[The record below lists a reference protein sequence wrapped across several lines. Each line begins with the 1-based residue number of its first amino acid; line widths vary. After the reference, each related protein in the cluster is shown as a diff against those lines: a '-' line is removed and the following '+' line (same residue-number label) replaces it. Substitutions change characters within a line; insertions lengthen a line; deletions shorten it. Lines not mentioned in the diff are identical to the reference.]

1 MKDTIILHLDW
12 KTFLDVLPDEE
23 LGQWTRAIMHYMET
37 GEPPQPMKKS
47 VEVAFYASF
56 ERIGR
61 DMEKYEAKC
70 AMRREAGRKGGLRSG
85 EVRSLQQ
92 NEANEAKGSKRKQ
105 SPSKVKQNEHE
116 PDPDPEPVPEPVLS
130 SSSDD
135 NRSGAPAWTTMTTT
149 TDLLKFSMEAFEGS
163 RVHIAQS
170 LAEAVDTLGP
180 ELMAAVLKK
189 CAAAGGR
196 SWAYVEAA
204 VKKCI
209 ATGVTSV
216 EQYEA
221 HHRRETG
228 KVVDRATPSGN
239 DILAAARS
247 RPLRLKREE

>member
-1 MKDTIILHLDW
+1 MAKNTIIMHLDW
-12 KTFLDVLPDEE
+12 RTFLDVLSDED

-61 DMEKYEAKC
+61 DMEKYEATC
-70 AMRREAGRKGGLRSG
+70 AMRREAGRKGGLHSG
-85 EVRSLQQ
+85 EARSLRRD
-92 NEANEAKGSKRKQ
+92 EANEAKRSKRKQ
-105 SPSKVKQNEHE
+105 SPSKVKQNEHD
-116 PDPDPEPVPEPVLS
+116 PDPDPDPDPVLS

-135 NRSGAPAWTTMTTT
+135 NRAGAPAGTTMTTT
-149 TDLLKFSMEAFEGS
+149 AELLEFSVLAFEGS

-170 LAEAVDTLGP
+170 LTEAVDTLGP

>member
-37 GEPPQPMKKS
+37 GEPPQSMKKS

-61 DMEKYEAKC
+61 DMKKYEATC

-85 EVRSLQQ
+85 EARSLHRD
-92 NEANEAKGSKRKQ
+92 EANEAKRSKRKQ
-105 SPSKVKQNEHE
+105 SPSKVKQNEHD
-116 PDPDPEPVPEPVLS
+116 PDPDPDPVLS

-135 NRSGAPAWTTMTTT
+135 NRAGAPAGTTMTTAELLEFST
-149 TDLLKFSMEAFEGS
+149 TAFEGS

-170 LAEAVDTLGP
+170 LTETVSALGP
-180 ELMAAVLKK
+180 ELTEVVLKK

-209 ATGVTSV
+209 ASGITTV
-216 EQYEA
+216 EEYD
-221 HHRRETG
+221 RRHEVETG
-228 KVVDRATPSGN
+228 RRVDRLTPSGDDFLLRRN
-239 DILAAARS
+239 

>member
-37 GEPPQPMKKS
+37 GEPPQSMKKS

-105 SPSKVKQNEHE
+105 SPSKVKQNEH
-116 PDPDPEPVPEPVLS
+116 DPDPEPVPEPVLS

-135 NRSGAPAWTTMTTT
+135 NRAGAPAGTMMTTT
-149 TDLLKFSMEAFEGS
+149 AELLKFSTTAFEGS
-163 RVHIAQS
+163 RVHIEQS

-239 DILAAARS
+239 DILRRAQR

>member
-12 KTFLDVLPDEE
+12 QAFLGVLSDEE
-23 LGQWTRAIMHYMET
+23 LGQWTRAVLRYMDT
-37 GEPPQPMKKS
+37 GEPPGAMSKP
-47 VEVAFYASF
+47 VEVAFYAAF

-61 DMEKYEAKC
+61 DLRRYEAISE
-70 AMRREAGRKGGLRSG
+70 ARREAGRQGGTRSAKARKLYS
-85 EVRSLQQ
+85 V
-92 NEANEAKGSKRKQ
+92 EANEAKRSKFKQ
-105 SPSKVKQNEHE
+105 AEAKATL
-116 PDPDPEPVPEPVLS
+116 PDPVPEPVPEPVLS

-135 NRSGAPAWTTMTTT
+135 NRAGPPAGGTMTTT
-149 TDLLKFSMEAFEGS
+149 TDLLEFSTAAFEGS
-163 RVHIAQS
+163 RVHITQS
-170 LAEAVDTLGP
+170 LTEAVSALGP
-180 ELMAAVLKK
+180 ELMEAVLKK

-221 HHRRETG
+221 HHRRETV
-228 KVVDRATPSGN
+228 KVVDRAVPSGN

>member
-37 GEPPQPMKKS
+37 GEPPQSMKKS

-61 DMEKYEAKC
+61 DMEKYEATC

-85 EVRSLQQ
+85 EARSLHRS
-92 NEANEAKGSKRKQ
+92 EANEAKGSKRKQ
-105 SPSKVKQNEHE
+105 SPSKVKQNEH
-116 PDPDPEPVPEPVLS
+116 DPDPEPVPEPVLS

-135 NRSGAPAWTTMTTT
+135 NGAGASAGTTMTTAELLGFST
-149 TDLLKFSMEAFEGS
+149 TAFEGS

-170 LAEAVDTLGP
+170 LTETVSALGP
-180 ELMAAVLKK
+180 ELTEAVLKK

-209 ATGVTSV
+209 ASGITTV
-216 EQYEA
+216 EEYD
-221 HHRRETG
+221 RRHEVETG
-228 KVVDRATPSGN
+228 RRVDRLTPSGDN
-239 DILAAARS
+239 FLLSRRN

>member
-1 MKDTIILHLDW
+1 MKDTIVLHLDW

-23 LGQWTRAIMHYMET
+23 LDQWTRAIMHYMET
-37 GEPPQPMKKS
+37 GEPPQSMKKS

-61 DMEKYEAKC
+61 DMKKYEATC

-85 EVRSLQQ
+85 EARSLHRD
-92 NEANEAKGSKRKQ
+92 EANEAKRSKRKQ

-116 PDPDPEPVPEPVLS
+116 PDPDPDPVLS

-135 NRSGAPAWTTMTTT
+135 NRAGLPAGATMTTT
-149 TDLLKFSMEAFEGS
+149 TDLLEFSTAAFEGS
-163 RVHIAQS
+163 RVHISQS
-170 LAEAVDTLGP
+170 LSEAVGALG
-180 ELMAAVLKK
+180 LDLTRAVLKS
-189 CAAAGGR
+189 CAAAGGH

-209 ATGVTSV
+209 ATGVTTV
-216 EQYEA
+216 EEYEA
-221 HHRRETG
+221 HHQRETG
-228 KVVDRATPSGN
+228 RRVDRLTPSG
-239 DILAAARS
+239 DDFLLRRK

>member
-37 GEPPQPMKKS
+37 GEPPQSMKKS

-85 EVRSLQQ
+85 EVRLLQQ

-105 SPSKVKQNEHE
+105 SPSKVKQNEH
-116 PDPDPEPVPEPVLS
+116 DPDPEPVPEPVLS

-135 NRSGAPAWTTMTTT
+135 NRAGAPAGTMMTTT
-149 TDLLKFSMEAFEGS
+149 AELLKFSTTAFEGS
-163 RVHIAQS
+163 RVHIEQS

-180 ELMAAVLKK
+180 ELMAAVLKI

>member
-37 GEPPQPMKKS
+37 GEPPQSMKKS

-85 EVRSLQQ
+85 EVRLLQQ

-105 SPSKVKQNEHE
+105 SPSKVKQNEH
-116 PDPDPEPVPEPVLS
+116 DPDPEPVPEPVLS

-135 NRSGAPAWTTMTTT
+135 NRAGAPAGTMMTTT
-149 TDLLKFSMEAFEGS
+149 AELLKFSTTAFEGS
-163 RVHIAQS
+163 RVHIEQS

>member
-61 DMEKYEAKC
+61 DMEKYEATC

-85 EVRSLQQ
+85 EARSLHRS
-92 NEANEAKGSKRKQ
+92 EANEAKGSKRKQ
-105 SPSKVKQNEHE
+105 SPSKVKQNEH
-116 PDPDPEPVPEPVLS
+116 DPDPEPVPEPVLS

-135 NRSGAPAWTTMTTT
+135 NRAGAPAGTTMTTT
-149 TDLLKFSMEAFEGS
+149 AELLGFSTTAFEGS

-170 LAEAVDTLGP
+170 LTETVSALGP
-180 ELMAAVLKK
+180 ELTEAVLKK

-209 ATGVTSV
+209 ATGVTTV
-216 EQYEA
+216 EEYEA
-221 HHRRETG
+221 HHQRETG
-228 KVVDRATPSGN
+228 RRVDRATPSGN

>member
-37 GEPPQPMKKS
+37 GEPPQSMKKS

-85 EVRSLQQ
+85 EARSLHRD
-92 NEANEAKGSKRKQ
+92 EANEAKGSKRKQ
-105 SPSKVKQNEHE
+105 SPSKVKQNEH
-116 PDPDPEPVPEPVLS
+116 DPDPEPDPEPVLS

-135 NRSGAPAWTTMTTT
+135 NRAGAPAGTMMTTAE
-149 TDLLKFSMEAFEGS
+149 LLKFSTTAFEGS

-170 LAEAVDTLGP
+170 LTEAVDTLGP

-209 ATGVTSV
+209 ATGVTTV
-216 EQYEA
+216 EEYEA
-221 HHRRETG
+221 HHQRETG
-228 KVVDRATPSGN
+228 RRVDRAAPSGN

>member
-37 GEPPQPMKKS
+37 GEPPQSMKKS

-61 DMEKYEAKC
+61 DMKKYEATC

-85 EVRSLQQ
+85 EARSLHCD
-92 NEANEAKGSKRKQ
+92 EANEAKRSKRKQ
-105 SPSKVKQNEHE
+105 SPSKVKQNEH
-116 PDPDPEPVPEPVLS
+116 DPDPEPVPEPVLS

-135 NRSGAPAWTTMTTT
+135 NRAGPPAGGTMTTT
-149 TDLLKFSMEAFEGS
+149 ADLLEFSTAAFEGS
-163 RVHIAQS
+163 RVHISRS
-170 LAEAVDTLGP
+170 LSETVDALG
-180 ELMAAVLKK
+180 LDLTRAVLKS
-189 CAAAGGR
+189 CAAAGGH

-209 ATGVTSV
+209 ATGITTV

-221 HHRRETG
+221 NHRRQTG
-228 KVVDRATPSGN
+228 KTVDRATHSGN

-247 RPLRLKREE
+247 RTLRLKREE

>member
-37 GEPPQPMKKS
+37 GEPPQSMKKS

-61 DMEKYEAKC
+61 DMEKYEATC

-85 EVRSLQQ
+85 EARSLHRS
-92 NEANEAKGSKRKQ
+92 EANEAKGSKRKQ
-105 SPSKVKQNEHE
+105 SPSKVKQNEH
-116 PDPDPEPVPEPVLS
+116 DPDPEPVPEPVLS

-135 NRSGAPAWTTMTTT
+135 NGAGASAGTTMTTAELLGFST
-149 TDLLKFSMEAFEGS
+149 TAFEGS

-170 LAEAVDTLGP
+170 LTETVSALGP
-180 ELMAAVLKK
+180 ELTEAVLKK
-189 CAAAGGR
+189 CAAAGGH

-209 ATGVTSV
+209 ATGVTTV
-216 EQYEA
+216 EEYE
-221 HHRRETG
+221 RRHQVETG
-228 KVVDRATPSGN
+228 RRVDRLTPSGDN
-239 DILAAARS
+239 FQIGRRN

>member
-1 MKDTIILHLDW
+1 MAQDTIILHLDW
-12 KTFLDVLPDEE
+12 QVFLGVLSDEE
-23 LGQWTRAIMHYMET
+23 LGQWTRAVLRYMDT
-37 GEPPQPMKKS
+37 GELPAAMSKP
-47 VEVAFYASF
+47 VEVAFYAAF

-61 DMEKYEAKC
+61 DLRRYKAISEV
-70 AMRREAGRKGGLRSG
+70 RREAGKQGGARSAEARKLYS
-85 EVRSLQQ
+85 V
-92 NEANEAKGSKRKQ
+92 EANEAKRSKSKQ
-105 SPSKVKQNEHE
+105 AEAKSTLPYPYPKPIPNT
-116 PDPDPEPVPEPVLS
+116 LS

-135 NRSGAPAWTTMTTT
+135 DSAGPKAGGTMTTT
-149 TDLLKFSMEAFEGS
+149 TDLLEFSTAAFEGS
-163 RVHIAQS
+163 RVHISQS
-170 LAEAVDTLGP
+170 LSETVDALG
-180 ELMAAVLKK
+180 LDLTRAVLKS

-216 EQYEA
+216 ERYEA

>member
-61 DMEKYEAKC
+61 DMKKYEVTR

-85 EVRSLQQ
+85 EARSLYRD
-92 NEANEAKGSKRKQ
+92 EANEAKRSKRKQ
-105 SPSKVKQNEHE
+105 SPSKVKQNEHD
-116 PDPDPEPVPEPVLS
+116 PDPDPDPEPVLS

-135 NRSGAPAWTTMTTT
+135 NRAGAPAGTTMTTAELLEFST
-149 TDLLKFSMEAFEGS
+149 TAFEGS

-170 LAEAVDTLGP
+170 LTETVSALGP
-180 ELMAAVLKK
+180 ELTEAVLKK

-209 ATGVTSV
+209 ATNVTTV
-216 EQYEA
+216 EEYD
-221 HHRRETG
+221 RRHQVETG
-228 KVVDRATPSGN
+228 RRVDRLTPSVDDFLLRRN
-239 DILAAARS
+239 

>member
-37 GEPPQPMKKS
+37 GEPPQSMKKS

-61 DMEKYEAKC
+61 DMKKYEATC

-85 EVRSLQQ
+85 EARSLHRD
-92 NEANEAKGSKRKQ
+92 EANEAKRSKRKQ
-105 SPSKVKQNEHE
+105 SPSKVKQNEH
-116 PDPDPEPVPEPVLS
+116 DPDPEPVPEPVLS

-135 NRSGAPAWTTMTTT
+135 NRAGAPAGTTMTTT
-149 TDLLKFSMEAFEGS
+149 TDLLEFSTAAFEGS
-163 RVHIAQS
+163 RVHISQS
-170 LAEAVDTLGP
+170 LSETVDTLG
-180 ELMAAVLKK
+180 LDLTRAVLKS
-189 CAAAGGR
+189 CAAAGGH

-209 ATGVTSV
+209 ATGVTTV
-216 EQYEA
+216 EEYEA
-221 HHRRETG
+221 HHQRETG
-228 KVVDRATPSGN
+228 RRVDRAAPSGN

>member
-37 GEPPQPMKKS
+37 GEPPQSMKKS

-61 DMEKYEAKC
+61 DMKKYEATC

-85 EVRSLQQ
+85 EARSLHRD
-92 NEANEAKGSKRKQ
+92 EANEAKGSKRKQ
-105 SPSKVKQNEHE
+105 SPSKVKQNEH
-116 PDPDPEPVPEPVLS
+116 DPDPEPVPEPVLS

-135 NRSGAPAWTTMTTT
+135 NRAGAPAGTTMTTT
-149 TDLLKFSMEAFEGS
+149 TDLLEFSTAAFEGS
-163 RVHIAQS
+163 RVHISQS
-170 LAEAVDTLGP
+170 LSETVDALGL
-180 ELMAAVLKK
+180 ELTRAVLKS
-189 CAAAGGR
+189 CAAAGGH

-209 ATGVTSV
+209 ATGVTTV
-216 EQYEA
+216 EEYEA
-221 HHRRETG
+221 HHQRETG
-228 KVVDRATPSGN
+228 RRVDRAAPSGN

-247 RPLRLKREE
+247 RPLRLTREE

>member
-37 GEPPQPMKKS
+37 GEPPQSMKKS

-61 DMEKYEAKC
+61 DMKKYEATC

-85 EVRSLQQ
+85 EARSLHRD
-92 NEANEAKGSKRKQ
+92 EANEAKRSKRKQ

-135 NRSGAPAWTTMTTT
+135 NRVGHPAGGTMTTT
-149 TDLLKFSMEAFEGS
+149 TDLLDFSTAAFEGS
-163 RVHIAQS
+163 RVHISRS
-170 LAEAVDTLGP
+170 LSETVDALG
-180 ELMAAVLKK
+180 LDLTRAVLKS
-189 CAAAGGR
+189 CAAAGGH

-209 ATGVTSV
+209 ATGVTTV
-216 EQYEA
+216 EEYE
-221 HHRRETG
+221 RRHQVETG
-228 KVVDRATPSGN
+228 RRVDRLTPSGDN
-239 DILAAARS
+239 FQIGRRN